1 MFLLVSANIG
11 VCQQL
16 YTEPF
21 TGSGDVNVVG
31 WNSMYSTGSGG
42 GVTGGFAWVWHK
54 GNCGNIIY
62 TREYTVDI
70 STYSNVEFRFDLRRN
85 SYYSTTPEVSIAVE
99 IGGSW
104 YVSKTVFIETTTT
117 FQNKTLAYSP
127 SKDNWDTLN
136 IATLSRGTTA
146 ASDLSGNITGFGLYS
161 NSRNV
166 GSDCTAEY
174 DNFIIT
180 GTVTTYKSADFNGDG
195 VVDFH
200 DYAAMANAWL
210 TGADELFAFFVDQK
224 IRYMQFIPCVEKE
237 NGRIASYS
245 ITPEQYGRFLCRL
258 FDLWLSHGPEKI
270 SIRFFDSVMS
280 FIVHGQHTI
289 CSFRNRCNDYVVV
302 EHNGDVFA
310 CDFFVQEEWRLGN
323 ILQTPIGELAA
334 SPAKR
339 RFSELKTEVKNQC
352 LVCRYFAIC
361 RGGCLKDRIIVN
373 NDCRD
378 KDYFCVG
385 YQMFF
390 DYALSKLMQKLLNII
405 NPKA

>member
-1 MFLLVSANIG
+1 MHPFALLIK
-11 VCQQL
+11 
-16 YTEPF
+16 P
-21 TGSGDVNVVG
+21 TGPDCNLAC
-31 WNSMYSTGSGG
+31 THC
-42 GVTGGFAWVWHK
+42 F
-54 GNCGNIIY
+54 Y
-62 TREYTVDI
+62 TRKAELFGKGSHRMSKDTVETLIRDYLALRLPQSSFCWQGGEPTFMGLDFFKRVVKLEQEYGHSGQVVSNSLQTNGTLFDDDWCKFLRENNFLVGI
-70 STYSNVEFRFDLRRN
+70 SLDGHRDLHDHYRKNTAGQGSFAQVMRAIQLCKAHRAEFNVLTLLTDHNVER
-85 SYYSTTPEVSIAVE
+85 
-99 IGGSW
+99 
-104 YVSKTVFIETTTT
+104 
-117 FQNKTLAYSP
+117 
-127 SKDNWDTLN
+127 
-136 IATLSRGTTA
+136 
-146 ASDLSGNITGFGLYS
+146 
-161 NSRNV
+161 
-166 GSDCTAEY
+166 
-174 DNFIIT
+174 
-180 GTVTTYKSADFNGDG
+180 
-195 VVDFH
+195 
-200 DYAAMANAWL
+200 
-210 TGADELFAFFVDQK
+210 ADELFAFFVDQK

-245 ITPEQYGRFLCRL
+245 IMPEQYGRFLCRL

-289 CSFRNRCNDYVVV
+289 CSFRKRCNDYVVV

-310 CDFFVQEEWRLGN
+310 CDFFVQGEWRLGN